1 MAITRWSPSRE
12 MMSIQQEMRSLWDR
26 IFGIETEGPPTRMYG
41 LWAPSIDVYET
52 DSDVRI
58 KVDLPG
64 MTARDI
70 DISIKD
76 HVLSIKGERKQE
88 EEVRDENFY
97 RMERSYGSFRRMI
110 ELPVDVKKE
119 QIDATFKEGVLTISL
134 PKAKEAIPKETKI
147 PVHE

>member
-1 MAITRWSPSRE
+1 MAITRWSPSGE
-12 MMSIQQEMRSLWDR
+12 MMSLQHEMRSLWDR
-26 IFGIETEGPPTRMYG
+26 IFGIETGEPLSRMIGMWVPT
-41 LWAPSIDVYET
+41 IDVYET
-52 DSDVRI
+52 DKDIRI

-64 MTARDI
+64 MTARDL
-70 DISIKD
+70 DISVKD
-76 HVLSIKGERKQE
+76 HVLSIKGERKLE

-110 ELPVDVKKE
+110 ELPVDVRKE

-134 PKAKEAIPKETKI
+134 PKVKEAIPKETKI